1 MPAGIRSGLE
11 AQRLSLRKIQHDV
24 TITGITA
31 KSRMGKGE
39 INGEAFWRFIG
50 GGYRTGPG

>member
-1 MPAGIRSGLE
+1 MPAGIRSGLG